1 MLNPYIEAWE
11 LRELVLKKEIR
22 PREVAEF
29 FLARV
34 EQLNPKLGAF
44 ITVTADRA
52 LADAARLEKMNASEG
67 VKLPLFG
74 VAYSLKDLLWTK
86 DIRTTFGSKNLRE
99 LARARRCGACR
110 AACQL
115 GRNPARQNLDAR
127 VWTAPD
133 HRRRAVSASAKSLES
148 RAYRWRFERRLGFCG
163 RRRLASS
170 RAGQRRRWLCANPV
184 GMLWTRGNQAVAR
197 ANHLAHRPRASR
209 WGGLSTKGPIART
222 VRDAA
227 LMLDAMAGM
236 MPGDPYA
243 ARPHTRPFVEEVTA
257 HPKKLRLAVIDHS
270 ALGSPDAETLAA
282 LESACDVF
290 RQMGHSYRTAHARS
304 GPRCSENYAR
314 VIVGASVAAL
324 NIPNPDLLD
333 PVVRGSYEW
342 GKKISAADYI
352 RAVTGMHNTS
362 REIIHTL
369 MPYDALLAP
378 TLTRPAVRHRQP
390 RASNPATSADE
401 IYAWIPFTF
410 PFNSTGQ
417 PADLDSQRLQQVGTA
432 ARIADVGRPG
442 DEAASS
448 RWRRNSSA
456 RVRGG
461 TSIRQFSGRGVSSAD
476 RSRTDR
482 APLRDSG

>member
-52 LADAARLEKMNASEG
+52 LSDAARLEQMSAAEG

-86 DIRTTFGSKNLRE
+86 DIRTTFGSKNFENWYAPADAE
-99 LARARRCGACR
+99 LAVRLANSGGIL
-110 AACQL
+110 L
-115 GRNPARQNLDAR
+115 GKTSTPEFGLRPVTEGGLCPPARNPWNLEH
-127 VWTAPD
+127 TAGGSSGG
-133 HRRRAVSASAKSLES
+133 SASAVAAGMHPVAQGSDGGGSVRIPAACCGLVGIKPS
-148 RAYRWRFERRLGFCG
+148 RG
-163 RRRLASS
+163 RITSS
-170 RAGQRRRWLCANPV
+170 PAAGEGWA
-184 GMLWTRGNQAVAR
+184 
-197 ANHLAHRPRASR
+197 
-209 WGGLSTKGPIART
+209 GLSTNGPIART

-257 HPKKLRLAVIDHS
+257 HPKKLRLAVLNHS
-270 ALGSPDAETLAA
+270 ALGSPDGETHAA
-282 LESACDVF
+282 LESACGAF
-290 RQMGHSYRTAHARS
+290 REMGHSIEPLTLDPAAML
-304 GPRCSENYAR
+304 GKFAR
-314 VIVGASVAAL
+314 VIVGASVASM
-324 NIPNPDLLD
+324 NIPDPELLE
-333 PVVRGSYEW
+333 PVVRASYEW

-378 TLTRPAVRHRQP
+378 TLTRPAVRIG
-390 RASNPATSADE
+390 SLGLNPATSADE
-401 IYAWIPFTF
+401 VYAWIPFTF

-417 PADLDSQRLQQVGTA
+417 PAVSIPNGFSKSGLPLALQM
-432 ARIADVGRPG
+432 IGRPG
-442 DEAASS
+442 DEGGLIALAAEFE
-448 RWRRNSSA
+448 RARPWRDKHPP
-456 RVRGG
+456 
-461 TSIRQFSGRGVSSAD
+461 I
-476 RSRTDR
+476 
-482 APLRDSG
+482 

>member
-11 LRELVLKKEIR
+11 LRELVLKKEVR

-52 LADAARLEKMNASEG
+52 LADASRLEQMSAAEG

-86 DIRTTFGSKNLRE
+86 DIRTTLGSKNFENWHAPFDAE
-99 LARARRCGACR
+99 LAVRLANSGGIL
-110 AACQL
+110 L
-115 GRNPARQNLDAR
+115 GKTSTPEFGLRPVTEGGLCPPARNPWNLDH
-127 VWTAPD
+127 TAGGSSGG
-133 HRRRAVSASAKSLES
+133 SASAVAAGLHPVAQGSDGGGSVRIPAACCGLVGLKPS
-148 RAYRWRFERRLGFCG
+148 RG
-163 RRRLASS
+163 RITTSPV
-170 RAGQRRRWLCANPV
+170 AGEGWA
-184 GMLWTRGNQAVAR
+184 
-197 ANHLAHRPRASR
+197 
-209 WGGLSTKGPIART
+209 GLSTTGPIART

-257 HPKKLRLAVIDHS
+257 HPKKLRLAVINHS
-270 ALGSPDAETLAA
+270 ALGSPDDETLAA
-282 LESACDVF
+282 LESACGAF
-290 RQMGHSYRTAHARS
+290 REMGHSIEPLTLDPAAML
-304 GPRCSENYAR
+304 GKFAR
-314 VIVGASVAAL
+314 VIVGASVASM
-324 NIPNPDLLD
+324 NIPNPELLE
-333 PVVRGSYEW
+333 PVVRASYEW

-378 TLTRPAVRHRQP
+378 TLTRPAVRIGTLGL
-390 RASNPATSADE
+390 NPATSADE
-401 IYAWIPFTF
+401 VYAWIAFTF

-417 PADLDSQRLQQVGTA
+417 PAVSIPNGFSKSGLPLALQ
-432 ARIADVGRPG
+432 IVGRPG
-442 DEAASS
+442 DEAGIIALAAEFE
-448 RWRRNSSA
+448 RA
-456 RVRGG
+456 RPWKDKHPPV
-461 TSIRQFSGRGVSSAD
+461 
-476 RSRTDR
+476 
-482 APLRDSG
+482 

>member
-52 LADAARLEKMNASEG
+52 LSDAARLEQMSAAEG

-86 DIRTTFGSKNLRE
+86 DIRTTFGSKNFENWYAPADAE
-99 LARARRCGACR
+99 LAVRLANSGGIL
-110 AACQL
+110 L
-115 GRNPARQNLDAR
+115 GKTSTPEFGLRPVTEGGLCPPARNPWNLEH
-127 VWTAPD
+127 TAGGSSGG
-133 HRRRAVSASAKSLES
+133 SASAVAAGMHPVAQGSDGGGSVRIPAACCGLVGIKPS
-148 RAYRWRFERRLGFCG
+148 RG
-163 RRRLASS
+163 RITSS
-170 RAGQRRRWLCANPV
+170 PAAGEGWA
-184 GMLWTRGNQAVAR
+184 
-197 ANHLAHRPRASR
+197 
-209 WGGLSTKGPIART
+209 GLSTNGPIART

-257 HPKKLRLAVIDHS
+257 HPKKLRLAVINHS
-270 ALGSPDAETLAA
+270 ALGSPDGETLAA
-282 LESACDVF
+282 LESACGAF
-290 RQMGHSYRTAHARS
+290 REMGHSIEPLTLDPAAML
-304 GPRCSENYAR
+304 GKFAR
-314 VIVGASVAAL
+314 VIVGASVASM
-324 NIPNPDLLD
+324 NIPDPELLE
-333 PVVRGSYEW
+333 PVVRASYEW

-378 TLTRPAVRHRQP
+378 TLTRPAVP
-390 RASNPATSADE
+390 IGSLGLNPATSADE
-401 IYAWIPFTF
+401 VYAWIPFTF

-417 PADLDSQRLQQVGTA
+417 PAVSIPNGFSKSALPLALQM
-432 ARIADVGRPG
+432 IGRPG
-442 DEAASS
+442 DEAGLIALAAEFE
-448 RWRRNSSA
+448 RARPWRDKHPP
-456 RVRGG
+456 
-461 TSIRQFSGRGVSSAD
+461 I
-476 RSRTDR
+476 
-482 APLRDSG
+482 